1 MFINHRRAAPAA
13 GKWLTDDG
21 GWCRAARPIRQPPS
35 SINRAFTLI
44 EVVIGLTILTMIT
57 GTLFAIVK
65 GSVRGAADIE
75 RVQRENDSINRL
87 IELFRQTFQTM
98 PGTATLTLTITEQ
111 SDPVMQELTI
121 GNSPHCFGFGT
132 SPTSYKDS
140 IIGLRPDT
148 AQSTSTET
156 NAPRYNLS
164 VSREDLIPKTDDS
177 QLAIRQ
183 DTNSL
188 TAPDE
193 EGRYWMPLLP
203 AVTSLSWRFYK
214 QSDDTWEEEW
224 SDSKWPDLIEMNLA
238 MDGRT
243 QPLRAVF
250 GVPVLSLRAA
260 SGRSSTTPTTTPPAG
275 GGTTAPSGGGTP
287 AGGGG
292 APTGGGSS
300 GSSSGGTSPPSGGGR

>member
-1 MFINHRRAAPAA
+1 MFISHRRAA
-13 GKWLTDDG
+13 G
-21 GWCRAARPIRQPPS
+21 RS
-35 SINRAFTLI
+35 STSRHAFTLI

-140 IIGLRPDT
+140 IIGLRLDT

-156 NAPRYNLS
+156 DAPRYNLS

-203 AVTSLSWRFYK
+203 AVTALSWRFYK
-214 QSDDTWEEEW
+214 QSDDIWEEEW
-224 SDSKWPDLIEMNLA
+224 SDSKWPDLIEMTLA
-238 MDGRT
+238 MEGRT

-250 GVPVLSLRAA
+250 GVPVLALRAA
-260 SGRSSTTPTTTPPAG
+260 SGRSSSAPATPSAG
-275 GGTTAPSGGGTP
+275 GGTTAP

-292 APTGGGSS
+292 GSPGGGSTPAPAA
-300 GSSSGGTSPPSGGGR
+300 GSSPSSGGGAPPSGGGR

>member
-1 MFINHRRAAPAA
+1 VDRGWSRAVR
-13 GKWLTDDG
+13 T
-21 GWCRAARPIRQPPS
+21 ITHPPS
-35 SINRAFTLI
+35 TIHHAFTLI

-140 IIGLRPDT
+140 IIGLRLDT

-156 NAPRYNLS
+156 DAPRYNLS

-203 AVTSLSWRFYK
+203 AVTALSWRFYK
-214 QSDDTWEEEW
+214 QSDDIWEEEW
-224 SDSKWPDLIEMNLA
+224 SDSKWPDLIEMTLA
-238 MDGRT
+238 MEGRT

-250 GVPVLSLRAA
+250 GVPVLALRAA
-260 SGRSSTTPTTTPPAG
+260 SGRSSSAPTTPSAG
-275 GGTTAPSGGGTP
+275 GGTTAP
-287 AGGGG
+287 AGG
-292 APTGGGSS
+292 GGGSS
-300 GSSSGGTSPPSGGGR
+300 GGGSTPAPAAGSSPSSGGGAPPSGGGR

>member
-1 MFINHRRAAPAA
+1 MKGGRCRTARSIRSPRSTLNH
-13 GKWLTDDG
+13 
-21 GWCRAARPIRQPPS
+21 
-35 SINRAFTLI
+35 AFTLI

-98 PGTATLTLTITEQ
+98 PGTATLTLKITEQ
-111 SDPVMQELTI
+111 TDPVMQELTI
-121 GNSPHCFGFGT
+121 SNSPHCFGFGT

-140 IIGLRPDT
+140 IIGLRIDT

-188 TAPDE
+188 TAADDQ
-193 EGRYWMPLLP
+193 GRYWMPLLP

-238 MDGRT
+238 MDGRA

-260 SGRSSTTPTTTPPAG
+260 SGRSSTTPTTPPAG
-275 GGTTAPSGGGTP
+275 GGTPAPSGGAAPAGGSGAMSSGGGSSKSGGGTP
-287 AGGGG
+287 
-292 APTGGGSS
+292 
-300 GSSSGGTSPPSGGGR
+300 PPSGGGR

>member
-1 MFINHRRAAPAA
+1 MRH
-13 GKWLTDDG
+13 
-21 GWCRAARPIRQPPS
+21 
-35 SINRAFTLI
+35 AFTLI

-98 PGTATLTLTITEQ
+98 PGTATLTLKITEQ

-121 GNSPHCFGFGT
+121 SNSPHCFGFGA

-140 IIGLRPDT
+140 IIGLRIDT

-224 SDSKWPDLIEMNLA
+224 SDSKWPDLIEMNLS

-260 SGRSSTTPTTTPPAG
+260 SGGSSKTPTTPPAG
-275 GGTTAPSGGGTP
+275 GGTPAPSGGAAP

-292 APTGGGSS
+292 AMPSGGGSSKSSSGTPPPTGGG
-300 GSSSGGTSPPSGGGR
+300 R

>member
-1 MFINHRRAAPAA
+1 MRH
-13 GKWLTDDG
+13 
-21 GWCRAARPIRQPPS
+21 
-35 SINRAFTLI
+35 AFTLI

-111 SDPVMQELTI
+111 SEPLMQELTI
-121 GNSPHCFGFGT
+121 SNSPHCFGFGT

-140 IIGLRPDT
+140 IIGLRLDT
-148 AQSTSTET
+148 EQSTSTET
-156 NAPRYNLS
+156 DAPRYNLS

-260 SGRSSTTPTTTPPAG
+260 SGRSSTTPTTPPAG
-275 GGTTAPSGGGTP
+275 GGTTAPSGSGTP
-287 AGGGG
+287 AGGGSTPAGG
-292 APTGGGSS
+292 AGGPTGGGSS
-300 GSSSGGTSPPSGGGR
+300 GPSSGGTPPASGGGR

>member
-1 MFINHRRAAPAA
+1 MHH
-13 GKWLTDDG
+13 
-21 GWCRAARPIRQPPS
+21 
-35 SINRAFTLI
+35 AFTLI

-111 SDPVMQELTI
+111 SEPLMQELTI
-121 GNSPHCFGFGT
+121 SNSPHCFGFGT

-140 IIGLRPDT
+140 IIGLRLDT
-148 AQSTSTET
+148 EQSTSTET
-156 NAPRYNLS
+156 DAPRYNLS
-164 VSREDLIPKTDDS
+164 VSREDLIPSTDDS

-183 DTNSL
+183 DANSL
-188 TAPDE
+188 TAPDD
-193 EGRYWMPLLP
+193 EGRFWMPLLP
-203 AVTSLSWRFYK
+203 AVTALSWRFYK
-214 QSDDTWEEEW
+214 QSDDTWETEW
-224 SDSKWPDLIEMNLA
+224 SDSKWPDLIEMTLA

-260 SGRSSTTPTTTPPAG
+260 SGRSSSAPTTPPAG
-275 GGTTAPSGGGTP
+275 GGTTAP
-287 AGGGG
+287 AGGGSPG
-292 APTGGGSS
+292 GGNAPAPGGGSGPPSGGSAPPTGGG
-300 GSSSGGTSPPSGGGR
+300 GR